1 MPRQVTKQ
9 LPLPVNISQ
18 LLAGKTVEW
27 ERLEFKKGWNPEA
40 VVHTVCAFA
49 NDINNWGGG
58 YVVLGIEAKDG
69 QPILP
74 PRGLQG
80 NQIDAIQNELLRIC
94 NLIVPPYFPVAEPI
108 EFQGRRILILWVP
121 GGDNRPYKA
130 PEKLGTKSQSLHWVR
145 RYSSTKK
152 ASPAEERQ
160 LLELAAKIPFDDR
173 ISHQAEITDL
183 KLPLIQSFLR
193 EVKSDLSQQATK
205 LPFQDLCKQMN
216 IARGPDEYLKP
227 LNVGLLFFNESP
239 ETFFAGAKIEVV
251 EYRDDVGDEF
261 SEKVFKG
268 PIHQQL
274 KEALQYLKTAVLKE
288 EVRKIPGK
296 AKAQRFYNYPYEA
309 LEEALANAVYHRS
322 YEDLNSIEVNVRSD
336 KIEVLSYPGPLPP
349 VDNRQL
355 KKPRVIARYYRNRRV
370 GDFLKE
376 LGLTEGRG
384 TGIPKIRK
392 AMKDNASPAPK
403 FQTDREKTYFLTTL
417 AVHSKATKTRVEV
430 RVEPQP
436 REKVELSETETRI
449 LRALAKSPLSS
460 SDIAHALGYR
470 KLTRNV
476 RIALGH
482 LMEMQY
488 LVYTIPEKPRSRNQ
502 KYALTEVGKRALER
516 LT

>member
-1 MPRQVTKQ
+1 M
-9 LPLPVNISQ
+9 PLPVNISQ
-18 LLAGKTVEW
+18 LLTGKTVEG
-27 ERLEFKKGWNPEA
+27 ERLEFKEGWNPEL
-40 VVHTVCAFA
+40 VLRSICAFA
-49 NDINNWGGG
+49 NDINNWGSG
-58 YVVLGIEAKDG
+58 YIVIGIETRNG
-69 QPILP
+69 QPLLP
-74 PRGLQG
+74 PIGLQT
-80 NQIDAIQNELLRIC
+80 NQVDSIQRKLLEIC
-94 NLIVPPYFPVAEPI
+94 NRLVPPYFPVVEPTQ
-108 EFQGRRILILWVP
+108 FKGKRILVIWVP

-130 PEKLGTKSQSLHWVR
+130 PTTLGKKSQLVHWVR

-152 ASPAEERQ
+152 ANPAEERQ

-173 ISHQAEITDL
+173 ISHQAEISDL

-251 EYRDDVGDEF
+251 EYRDDVGDDF

-336 KIEVLSYPGPLPP
+336 RIEVLSYPGPLPP
-349 VDNRQL
+349 VDNKQL
-355 KKPRVIARYYRNRRV
+355 RKLRVVARYYRNRRV

-392 AMKDNASPAPK
+392 AMQDNGSPSPK
-403 FQTDREKTYFLTTL
+403 FETDRQKTYFLTTL
-417 AVHSKATKTRVEV
+417 AIHKQAARVEQKPE
-430 RVEPQP
+430 VEDIPT
-436 REKVELSETETRI
+436 KI
-449 LRALAKSPLSS
+449 LRFCLSPQSRK
-460 SDIAHALGYR
+460 DILEHIGLTNHPKNYEAHIVPLLQKGLLR
-470 KLTRNV
+470 LTV
-476 RIALGH
+476 
-482 LMEMQY
+482 
-488 LVYTIPEKPRSRNQ
+488 PEKPRSSKQRYVTSP
-502 KYALTEVGKRALER
+502 KGVDVS
-516 LT
+516 

>member
-1 MPRQVTKQ
+1 LA
-9 LPLPVNISQ
+9 LPLNIEQ
-18 LLAGKTVEW
+18 LLTGRSVEW
-27 ERLEFKKGWNPEA
+27 ERLEFKEGWNPED
-40 VVHTVCAFA
+40 VLHSICGFA

-58 YVVLGIEAKDG
+58 YIVLGIRAKEG
-69 QPILP
+69 RPIFP
-74 PRGLQG
+74 PKGLQA
-80 NQIDAIQNELLRIC
+80 NQLDSIQRNLLDIC
-94 NLIVPPYFPVAEPI
+94 HRLVPQYFPVAEPV
-108 EFQGRRILILWVP
+108 EFRGKQIPVIWVP

-130 PEKLGTKSQSLHWVR
+130 PTTLGRKQQLVHWVR

-152 ASPAEERQ
+152 SNVAEERQ

-173 ISHQAEITDL
+173 TNHQAGLDDL
-183 KLPLIQSFLR
+183 KLPLIQSFLQ
-193 EVKSDLSQQATK
+193 EVKSDLSQQTAK
-205 LPFQDLCKQMN
+205 LPFHDLCKQMN

-239 ETFFAGAKIEVV
+239 ERFFAGTKIEVV
-251 EYRDDVGDEF
+251 EYRDDVGDDF

-274 KEALQYLKTAVLKE
+274 KEALQYLKAAVLKE
-288 EVRKIPGK
+288 EVRKIPGT

-336 KIEVLSYPGPLPP
+336 RIEVLSYPGPLPP
-349 VDNRQL
+349 VDNKQL
-355 KKPRVIARYYRNRRV
+355 KRPRVIARYYRNRRV

-392 AMKDNASPAPK
+392 AMQDNGSPPPK
-403 FQTDREKTYFLTTL
+403 FETDRQKSYFLTTL

-430 RVEPQP
+430 WVEPQP

-449 LRALAKSPLSS
+449 LGALAKSPLSS

-482 LMEMQY
+482 LMEVQY
-488 LVYTIPEKPRSRNQ
+488 LVYTIPDKPRSKNQ
-502 KYALTEVGKRALER
+502 KYALTEGGKRALEK

>member
-1 MPRQVTKQ
+1 M
-9 LPLPVNISQ
+9 NISQ
-18 LLAGKTVEW
+18 LLTGKTVEG
-27 ERLEFKKGWNPEA
+27 ERLEFKEGWNPEL
-40 VVHTVCAFA
+40 VLRSICAFA
-49 NDINNWGGG
+49 NDINNWGSG
-58 YVVLGIEAKDG
+58 YIVIGIETRNG
-69 QPILP
+69 QPLLP
-74 PRGLQG
+74 PIGLQT
-80 NQIDAIQNELLRIC
+80 NQVDSIQRKLLEIC
-94 NLIVPPYFPVAEPI
+94 NRLVPPYFPVVEPTQ
-108 EFQGRRILILWVP
+108 FKGKRILVIWVP

-130 PEKLGTKSQSLHWVR
+130 PTTLGKKSPLVHWVR

-152 ASPAEERQ
+152 ANPAEERQ

-251 EYRDDVGDEF
+251 EYRDDVGDDF

-336 KIEVLSYPGPLPP
+336 RIEVLSYPGPLPP
-349 VDNRQL
+349 VDNKQL
-355 KKPRVIARYYRNRRV
+355 RKLRVVARYYRNRRV

-392 AMKDNASPAPK
+392 AMQDNGSPSPK
-403 FQTDREKTYFLTTL
+403 FETDRQKTYFLTTL
-417 AVHSKATKTRVEV
+417 AIHKQAARVEQKPE
-430 RVEPQP
+430 VEDIPT
-436 REKVELSETETRI
+436 KI
-449 LRALAKSPLSS
+449 LRFCLSPQSRK
-460 SDIAHALGYR
+460 DILEHIGLTNHPKNYEAHIVPLLQKGLLR
-470 KLTRNV
+470 LTV
-476 RIALGH
+476 
-482 LMEMQY
+482 
-488 LVYTIPEKPRSRNQ
+488 PEKPRSSKQRYVTSP
-502 KYALTEVGKRALER
+502 KGVDVS
-516 LT
+516 